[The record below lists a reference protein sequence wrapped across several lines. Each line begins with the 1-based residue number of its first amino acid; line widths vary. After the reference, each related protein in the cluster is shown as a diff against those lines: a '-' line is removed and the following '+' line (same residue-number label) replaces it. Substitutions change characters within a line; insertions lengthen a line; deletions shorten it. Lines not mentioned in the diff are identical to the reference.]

1 MTRHLF
7 PRAHLPHPHIAQHLA
22 DAFAAA
28 FHHRE
33 APLVADG
40 HDWDD
45 WHFAPA
51 EADWEHEHDGR
62 TEP

>member
-22 DAFAAA
+22 DAFALA

-33 APLVADG
+33 PPLVPDG

-45 WHFAPA
+45 YHWPDGSGYVE
-51 EADWEHEHDGR
+51 EAGDGA
-62 TEP
+62 